1 MDIVD
6 TLLLLRMYIDPFARF
21 APTDWAWSY
30 PLEKMNFK
38 HKQYIYRYFKRPDGH
53 NLNDLMAFIEA

>member
-38 HKQYIYRYFKRPDGH
+38 HKQYISLLQKAWR
-53 NLNDLMAFIEA
+53 A